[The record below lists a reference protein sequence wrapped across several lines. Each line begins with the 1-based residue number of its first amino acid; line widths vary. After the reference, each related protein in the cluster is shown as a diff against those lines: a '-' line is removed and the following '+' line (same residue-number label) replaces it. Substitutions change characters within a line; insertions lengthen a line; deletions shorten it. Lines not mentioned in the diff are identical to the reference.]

1 MKKVRGSYMVEMVL
15 VAGVMALLATT
26 ALPTLTNA
34 LKDRQDGILHSLDT
48 GQPSSHV
55 NQETTEKLSAQ

>member
-48 GQPSSHV
+48 GQPR
-55 NQETTEKLSAQ
+55 NQETTEKFSAQ

>member
-34 LKDRQDGILHSLDT
+34 LKDRQDGILHSLVA

-55 NQETTEKLSAQ
+55 NQETTEKFSAQ

>member
-34 LKDRQDGILHSLDT
+34 LKDRQDGILHSLDA
-48 GQPSSHV
+48 G
-55 NQETTEKLSAQ
+55 

>member
-15 VAGVMALLATT
+15 VAGIIALLVTT

-34 LKDRQDGILHSLDT
+34 LKGHQDGILASLDT
-48 GQPSSHV
+48 VQPTSRV
-55 NQETTEKLSAQ
+55 NKETAEKFSAQ

>member
-1 MKKVRGSYMVEMVL
+1 MVEMVL

-55 NQETTEKLSAQ
+55 NQETTEKFSAQ

>member
-15 VAGVMALLATT
+15 VAGIIALLVTT

-34 LKDRQDGILHSLDT
+34 LKGHQDGILASLDT
-48 GQPSSHV
+48 VQPSSRV
-55 NQETTEKLSAQ
+55 NKETAEKFSAQ

>member
-26 ALPTLTNA
+26 ALSTLTNA
-34 LKDRQDGILHSLDT
+34 LKDRQDGILHSLDA
-48 GQPSSHV
+48 GQPSNHV
-55 NQETTEKLSAQ
+55 NKEATETFSVQ